1 MEKNK
6 MEVVEIAAVKEVLT
20 KRITCTDAV
29 KEVNK
34 KEVYVCKYSH

>member
-20 KRITCTDAV
+20 KRKTCTDAV

-34 KEVYVCKYSH
+34 NEVYVCKYSH